1 MRPLAVALLLM
12 AVTAGHT
19 AAQKSAPAPDPAKP
33 AVEPAAAPYESQLL
47 RLSEILGAL
56 AYLRE
61 LCGAAK
67 DGEALRRQMSALIDA
82 EAATPGR
89 KARFAGA
96 YNKGFRGFEQT
107 YRVCTPNAELV
118 VSRFL
123 GEGAQIARD
132 VASRY
137 GGG

>member
-1 MRPLAVALLLM
+1 M
-12 AVTAGHT
+12 AVLPIAWLVLSMAAGQAAAQT
-19 AAQKSAPAPDPAKP
+19 AAPPAAPPPP
-33 AVEPAAAPYESQLL
+33 PVERPAAPYEPQLL

-61 LCGAAK
+61 LCG
-67 DGEALRRQMSALIDA
+67 GEKEGDELRKQMAALIEA
-82 EAATPGR
+82 EASSAAH

-107 YRVCTPNAELV
+107 YHACTPNAEIV
-118 VSRFL
+118 VARYLAEGLRIARETASRF
-123 GEGAQIARD
+123 
-132 VASRY
+132 